1 MIWCLNRLFPLVI
14 YDDVIKAL
22 SAVLIGYRCSSSD
35 LPSLSRAKQ
44 VVNFMISITKCRQ
57 LALEKLPIV
66 NL

>member
-1 MIWCLNRLFPLVI
+1 MIWCLNGLFPLVI

-22 SAVLIGYRCSSSD
+22 STVLIGYRCSSSD

-44 VVNFMISITKCRQ
+44 VVIFMISITKCRQ